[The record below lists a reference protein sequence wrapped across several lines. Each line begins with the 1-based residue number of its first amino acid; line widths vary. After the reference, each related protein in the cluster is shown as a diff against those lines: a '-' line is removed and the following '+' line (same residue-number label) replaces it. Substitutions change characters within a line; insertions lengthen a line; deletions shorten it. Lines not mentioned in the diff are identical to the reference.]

1 MVLSL
6 AGQNTRANG
15 TDTSRTVGT
24 ARYPANYI
32 LTAGKYKAPGKTNTK
47 KRSKNCSTDM
57 RIFPVAVAVVVGG
70 GGGGVVIC
78 VVVFVFVFTVMLLLL
93 LMCPTLTAVT
103 RFITLSWSHAQKKT
117 SFGRERV

>member
-1 MVLSL
+1 M
-6 AGQNTRANG
+6 
-15 TDTSRTVGT
+15 
-24 ARYPANYI
+24 
-32 LTAGKYKAPGKTNTK
+32 YKAPGKSNTK
-47 KRSKNCSTDM
+47 KRSKNSSTDM